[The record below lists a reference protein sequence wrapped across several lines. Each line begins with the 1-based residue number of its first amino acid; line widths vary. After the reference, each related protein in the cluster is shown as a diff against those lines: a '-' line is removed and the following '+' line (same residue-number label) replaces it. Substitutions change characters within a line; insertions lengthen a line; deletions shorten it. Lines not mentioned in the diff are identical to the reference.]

1 METAVIRPH
10 YPLKMKQIELEYI
23 IPSSQGVLFNR
34 LSTASGLAE
43 WFADDVTV
51 DKEGLYHFNWE
62 GSTEVAE
69 LVKMKAGEFV
79 RFHWEHLEDGTYLEF
94 RLKTDPLTSD
104 LALLITD
111 FVDEDEE
118 DESRMLWDSQIE
130 DLKRI
135 LGI

>member
-1 METAVIRPH
+1 
-10 YPLKMKQIELEYI
+10 MKIVEFEYI
-23 IPSSQGVLFNR
+23 IPSSPGVLFNR

-51 DKEGLYHFNWE
+51 DKEGHYHFSWE
-62 GSTEVAE
+62 GSKETAD
-69 LVKMKAGEFV
+69 LIKSKAGEFV
-79 RFHWEHLEDGTYLEF
+79 RFHWHHLDDDTYLEF

-104 LALLITD
+104 LALIITD
-111 FVDEDEE
+111 FVEDDEE
-118 DESRMLWDSQIE
+118 EESRLLWDTQID

>member
-1 METAVIRPH
+1 MR
-10 YPLKMKQIELEYI
+10 KIEIEFTIL
-23 IPSSQGVLFNR
+23 SSAGVLFNR

-51 DKEGLYHFNWE
+51 DKQGLYHFNWE
-62 GSTEVAE
+62 GSTETAE
-69 LVKMKAGEFV
+69 LLNTKNGDSV
-79 RFHWEHLEDGTYLEF
+79 RFRWKHLPGDTYLEF

-111 FVDEDEE
+111 FVEDDDEE
-118 DESRMLWDSQIE
+118 EEEARMLWDSQID

>member
-1 METAVIRPH
+1 
-10 YPLKMKQIELEYI
+10 MKVIELEYF
-23 IPSSQGVLFNR
+23 IPSSPGVLFNR

-51 DKEGLYHFNWE
+51 DKEGHYHFSWE
-62 GSTEVAE
+62 GSKEVAD
-69 LVKMKAGEFV
+69 LVKSKAGEFV
-79 RFHWEHLEDGTYLEF
+79 RFHWHHLDDDTYFEF

-104 LALLITD
+104 LALIIID
-111 FVDEDEE
+111 FIEDDEE
-118 DESRMLWDSQIE
+118 NEATLLWDTQIE